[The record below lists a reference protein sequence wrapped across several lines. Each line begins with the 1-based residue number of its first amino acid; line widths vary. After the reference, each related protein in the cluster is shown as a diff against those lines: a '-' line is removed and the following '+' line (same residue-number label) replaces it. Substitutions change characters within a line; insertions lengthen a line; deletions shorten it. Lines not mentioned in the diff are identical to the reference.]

1 MPSISFSKSLLESLP
16 IPWNVTIW
24 ILPLWVWRGAISPY
38 LVAWSQYKTSTTIA
52 FMFGLITDPFSAAT
66 PSFSVVFLFTCVID
80 TLNPL
85 RSKAGRMCDGVSIS
99 LISWLCRGKM
109 VCGWVTEL
117 TLCLM
122 GHHPFPSSLLI
133 LYFSS
138 VCAGWALWQ
147 TSLRSAKSSRHGD
160 PLQSKYFSAVEE
172 FSGGTSWGQGLW
184 AFDFWSVL
192 CVSLSAAGKV
202 SVLYK
207 YH

>member
-38 LVAWSQYKTSTTIA
+38 LVAWSQYKTSKTIA

-109 VCGWVTEL
+109 VCGWVTVL
-117 TLCLM
+117 TLWLM

-138 VCAGWALWQ
+138 VTCRLSSVADKFKECKVFLSWRSFAKQVFLCCGGI
-147 TSLRSAKSSRHGD
+147 LRWNKLGTGSVGFWFLVSVVCFSKCSR
-160 PLQSKYFSAVEE
+160 QSFSA
-172 FSGGTSWGQGLW
+172 L
-184 AFDFWSVL
+184 
-192 CVSLSAAGKV
+192 
-202 SVLYK
+202 
-207 YH
+207 

>member
-38 LVAWSQYKTSTTIA
+38 LVAWSQYKTSKTIA

-109 VCGWVTEL
+109 VCGWVTVL
-117 TLCLM
+117 TLWLM

-138 VCAGWALWQ
+138 VTCRLSSVADKFKECKVFPSWRSFAKQVFLCCGGI
-147 TSLRSAKSSRHGD
+147 LRWNKLGTGSVGFWFLVSVVCFSKCSR
-160 PLQSKYFSAVEE
+160 QSFSA
-172 FSGGTSWGQGLW
+172 L
-184 AFDFWSVL
+184 
-192 CVSLSAAGKV
+192 
-202 SVLYK
+202 
-207 YH
+207 

>member
-38 LVAWSQYKTSTTIA
+38 LVAWSQYKTSKTIA

-138 VCAGWALWQ
+138 VTCRLSSVADKFKECKVFPSWRSFAKQVFLCCGGI
-147 TSLRSAKSSRHGD
+147 LRWNKLGTGSVGFWFLVSVVCFSKCSR
-160 PLQSKYFSAVEE
+160 QSFSA
-172 FSGGTSWGQGLW
+172 L
-184 AFDFWSVL
+184 
-192 CVSLSAAGKV
+192 
-202 SVLYK
+202 
-207 YH
+207 